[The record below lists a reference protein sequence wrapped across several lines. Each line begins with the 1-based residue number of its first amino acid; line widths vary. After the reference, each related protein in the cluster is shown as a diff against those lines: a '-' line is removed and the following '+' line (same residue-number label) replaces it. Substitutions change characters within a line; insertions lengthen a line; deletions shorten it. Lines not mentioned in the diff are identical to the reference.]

1 MGVVNLL
8 ALIQLKVINNVSLF
22 TGCFTVPTYAP
33 PVHDVPEPPKN
44 KLWIEDVIFLVIY
57 PSVSNNTSLLGGVE
71 IATVA
76 IVIAEF

>member
-8 ALIQLKVINNVSLF
+8 VLVQLKVINNVSLF

-44 KLWIEDVIFLVIY
+44 KLWIEVIFLVIY
-57 PSVSNNTSLLGGVE
+57 PSVSNNTSLLEGVE

>member
-33 PVHDVPEPPKN
+33 LVCDVPEPPKN
-44 KLWIEDVIFLVIY
+44 KLWIEVIFLVIY
-57 PSVSNNTSLLGGVE
+57 PSVSNNTSL
-71 IATVA
+71 
-76 IVIAEF
+76 